1 MVGLKNEMM
10 SFDKG
15 EFFMETMRAKIK
27 EVPTIINAVSATSG
41 KQGLNLVILEE
52 KVSHLIEMLKLVRE
66 ENISLKEKNNDLQ
79 AQHKAVE
86 GSLVSETK
94 DLEELSQEKMMTKM
108 VVDNLLQSI
117 DKLIETQEK

>member
-1 MVGLKNEMM
+1 MM

-79 AQHKAVE
+79 AQLKAVE